1 MDLSVDQRVLC
12 FISITIAWRSYFRRD
27 FRRAI
32 SACQVARAQIIQ
44 NNENRNFA
52 LKKSIN
58 QKSSNFITGSIGV
71 SSVVV
76 VVDVV
81 VVEIAVVVVLNLS
94 FFFIGIFMNVPE
106 FQCMDNR
113 KAAPCKSRS
122 KNRGSSCRV
131 GMFSGRHP
139 EIDFRIE
146 TESLYSL
153 TR

>member
-1 MDLSVDQRVLC
+1 MDLSIYQRVLRE
-12 FISITIAWRSYFRRD
+12 ISIIVARRSYFRRD

-81 VVEIAVVVVLNLS
+81 VVEIAVVVVLNL
-94 FFFIGIFMNVPE
+94 
-106 FQCMDNR
+106 
-113 KAAPCKSRS
+113 
-122 KNRGSSCRV
+122 
-131 GMFSGRHP
+131 
-139 EIDFRIE
+139 
-146 TESLYSL
+146 
-153 TR
+153 